1 MRREELF
8 NRDGVYSAIVNHNLL
23 MHREATEMGAQI
35 LKTLFE
41 GRPKNKPIKV
51 LDLACGGLPIS
62 IAKMMER
69 VGGALFSYTGIDI
82 NPDQVALAD
91 TFFQF
96 SKNVYRADLMEAN
109 AWDLKPLKLRSPF
122 DIIFTGLNLHHGT
135 PEEID
140 YLMAQLHDLLDTSGI
155 FLNHDWFRPDMET
168 YVRRPSRNPRDEHES
183 YRLVPQAKIET
194 DTRPYGKASRNF
206 NSTNPEWRLTF
217 INGLTDTYREQVNDE
232 QGAGT
237 LKSHMMERDFPVSR
251 QDLADILKAHGFH
264 YEIFNYDNSG
274 LTIWPFMAMPIAC
287 KDKTVY
293 LKALQATKSG
303 SVYG

>member
-23 MHREATEMGAQI
+23 MHHEATEVGARI

-41 GRPKNKPIKV
+41 GRLKNKPVKV

-62 IAKMMER
+62 ISDMMGR
-69 VGGALFSYTGIDI
+69 VSDTVFSYTGIDI

-91 TFFQF
+91 NFFKF
-96 SKNVYRADLMEAN
+96 SDNVCQANLLEAN
-109 AWDLKPLKLRSPF
+109 AWDLMTLELQSPF

-140 YLMAQLHDLLDTSGI
+140 YLMRQISDLLDESGI
-155 FLNHDWFRPDMET
+155 FLNHDWYRPDLEI
-168 YVRRPSRNPRDEHES
+168 YVRRPSCNPQNKKES
-183 YRLVPQAKIET
+183 YCLVPQTKIET
-194 DTRPYGKASRNF
+194 GTRPYCNVSMDF
-206 NSTNPEWRLTF
+206 DSTNPEWRLTF
-217 INGLTDTYREQVNDE
+217 INALTNSYWKQMNDN
-232 QGAGT
+232 QGADT

-251 QDLADILKAHGFH
+251 RDLADILKAHEF
-264 YEIFNYDNSG
+264 YYKIINYDNPG

-287 KDKTVY
+287 KDQSVY
-293 LKALQATKSG
+293 QKALQAIRG
-303 SVYG
+303 A